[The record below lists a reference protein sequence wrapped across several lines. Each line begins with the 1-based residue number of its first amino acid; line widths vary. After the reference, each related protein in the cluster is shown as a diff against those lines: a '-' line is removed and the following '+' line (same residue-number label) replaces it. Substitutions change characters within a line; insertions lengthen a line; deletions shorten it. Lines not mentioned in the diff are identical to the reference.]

1 MTSTTLRATPGGSK
15 TSAASAN
22 HVDQAMHK
30 RTILVVD
37 DTADNL
43 SLLAGLLK
51 DFYRVR
57 LANSGEKALAALASG
72 DELPDLI
79 LLDVVMPGL
88 SGYEVCERLKANERT
103 QAIPVIFLTGMSSE
117 DDESK
122 GLALGAAD
130 YIAKPVSPPILLARV
145 QTQLLVRDA
154 LGLLEAQ
161 NIQLGDQV
169 RRTGLALGEARA
181 KLAKLVEIGI
191 ALGRDT
197 DRQALMKRALLGARD
212 IANCEAVSLFVRT
225 PANTLRMAY
234 STHERMAAG
243 SMELPLETPRPGD
256 GTDARDRVAQRVART
271 GATVVINDA
280 RVASANGLDLDPLRR
295 LAEAA
300 GISPLSVLG
309 VPLKPRDGK
318 VIGVILMINAQD
330 SRTGAICPFDPEI
343 IGFTEA
349 LAAETAMALENH
361 ELLDAQRNLT
371 DSMIRMLAGAID
383 TKSPYTGGHCARV
396 PELAFMLA
404 EEAERVREGP
414 LADFAFK
421 SEQEWREFRIGA
433 WLHDCGKVTTPEY
446 VVDKA
451 TKLET
456 IVNRIHEIRTRFEV
470 LLRDARVRELETV
483 LAGGSAAQAR
493 AEFERREAQLHDDFA
508 FVAECNLGGESMDEV
523 HVTRLRAIAQE
534 TWLRHFDDRLGLSH
548 EELRLHEKTPRA
560 GLPARENL
568 LADQPYHLIERHKT
582 EDGGDFKLKPPR
594 YLYNRGE
601 LYNLCI
607 QRGTLNAEERFKIN
621 EHIIQTIRMLESM
634 PLPDDLKRV
643 PEYAGTHHETLTGS
657 GYPRGLTG
665 AQLSIPA
672 RIMAIADIF
681 EALTARDR
689 PYQKAK
695 SLSTAVEILHQFKT
709 RGHIDPVLFDL
720 FLSSGI
726 YLAYARRYMDP
737 AQIDTVE
744 ISKYLG

>member
-1 MTSTTLRATPGGSK
+1 MTSTALKAIPGGPK
-15 TSAASAN
+15 MGAASAT
-22 HVDQAMHK
+22 HADPAAQK
-30 RTILVVD
+30 RTILIVD

-51 DFYRVR
+51 DVYRVR
-57 LANSGEKALAALASG
+57 LANSGEKALAALAVG
-72 DELPDLI
+72 DDLPDLI

-88 SGYEVCERLKANERT
+88 SGHEVCERLKADPRT

-117 DDESK
+117 EDESK

-130 YIAKPVSPPILLARV
+130 YITKPVSPPILLARV
-145 QTQLLVRDA
+145 QTQLLMRDA

-197 DRQALMKRALLGARD
+197 DRQALMQRALLGARD
-212 IANCEAVSLFVRT
+212 IANCEAVSLFMRT
-225 PANTLRMAY
+225 PENTLRIAF
-234 STHERMAAG
+234 STHERLAAG
-243 SMELPLETPRPGD
+243 SAELPLEPTRIGEGSD
-256 GTDARDRVAQRVART
+256 GRDRVAQRVART
-271 GATVVINDA
+271 GATVVVNDA
-280 RVASANGLDLDPLRR
+280 RMASANGLDLDPLRR

-300 GISPLSVLG
+300 GLSPLSVLG

-330 SRTGAICPFDPEI
+330 SRTGVICPFDPEI

-349 LAAETAMALENH
+349 LAAQTAVALENH
-361 ELLDAQRNLT
+361 ELLDAQKNLT
-371 DSMIRMLAGAID
+371 DSMIQMLAGAID

-414 LADFAFK
+414 LAEFAFK

-483 LAGGSAAQAR
+483 LSGGSAAQAR
-493 AEFERREAQLHDDFA
+493 AEFERREAQLHEDFA
-508 FVAECNLGGESMDEV
+508 FVAECNLGGESMDEA
-523 HVTRLRAIAQE
+523 HVIRLRAIAQE

-548 EELRLHEKTPRA
+548 EELRLHEKAPRA
-560 GLPARENL
+560 NLPVREQL
-568 LADQPYHLIERHKT
+568 LADQPYHLIERQKSD
-582 EDGGDFKLKPPR
+582 EGGDFKLKPPP

-607 QRGTLNAEERFKIN
+607 QRGTLNPEERFKIN

-657 GYPRGLTG
+657 GYPRGLT
-665 AQLSIPA
+665 AEQLSTPA

-695 SLSTAVEILHQFKT
+695 SLSKAVEILHQFKT

-720 FLSSGI
+720 FLSSGV
-726 YLAYARRYMDP
+726 YLVYARRYMAP
-737 AQIDTVE
+737 AQIDAVE
-744 ISKYLG
+744 VDKYLG

>member
-1 MTSTTLRATPGGSK
+1 MTTGVLKAMPGRP
-15 TSAASAN
+15 TSGAASAR
-22 HVDQAMHK
+22 HADQARQK

-43 SLLAGLLK
+43 ALLAGLLK
-51 DFYRVR
+51 DTYRVK
-57 LANSGEKALAALASG
+57 LANSGEKALALMAAG
-72 DELPDLI
+72 DDLPDLI

-88 SGYEVCERLKANERT
+88 SGYEVCQRLKADTRT
-103 QAIPVIFLTGMSSE
+103 QAIPVIFLTGMRNE
-117 DDESK
+117 EDESK

-130 YIAKPVSPPILLARV
+130 YITKPVSPPILLARV

-197 DRQALMKRALLGARD
+197 DRQALMQRALHGARD
-212 IANCEAVSLFVRT
+212 IANCEAVSLFMRT
-225 PANTLRMAY
+225 PENTLRIAF
-234 STHERMAAG
+234 STHEGLEAG
-243 SMELPLETPRPGD
+243 SAELPLETPRIGE
-256 GTDARDRVAQRVART
+256 GTGGGERVAQRVART
-271 GATVVINDA
+271 GATVVVNDA
-280 RVASANGLDLDPLRR
+280 RLATANGLDLDPLRS
-295 LAEAA
+295 LAESV
-300 GISPLSVLG
+300 GLSPLSVLG

-330 SRTGAICPFDPEI
+330 SRSGAICPFDPEI
-343 IGFTEA
+343 IGFAEA
-349 LAAETAMALENH
+349 LAAQTAVALENH
-361 ELLDAQRNLT
+361 ELVDAQKNLT
-371 DSMIRMLAGAID
+371 DSMIQMLAGAID

-414 LADFAFK
+414 LADFSFK
-421 SEQEWREFRIGA
+421 SEEEWREFRIGA

-470 LLRDARVRELETV
+470 LLRDAKVRELEAV

-493 AEFERREAQLHDDFA
+493 GEFEERKARLLDDFA
-508 FVAECNLGGESMDEV
+508 FVAECNLGGESMDEA
-523 HVTRLRAIAQE
+523 HVVRLREIAQE
-534 TWLRHFDDRLGLSH
+534 SWLRHFDDRLGLSH

-560 GLPARENL
+560 ELPVREPL
-568 LADQPYHLIERHKT
+568 LADQPYHLIERQRA
-582 EDGGDFKLKPPR
+582 DDPGDFKLKPPP

-607 QRGTLNAEERFKIN
+607 RHGTLNAEERFKIN

-643 PEYAGTHHETLTGS
+643 PEYAGTHHETLRGT
-657 GYPRGLTG
+657 GYPRGLTA
-665 AQLSIPA
+665 AQLSVPA

-695 SLSTAVEILHQFKT
+695 SLSKAVEILHQFKSK
-709 RGHIDPVLFDL
+709 GHIDPVLFDL
-720 FLSSGI
+720 FLSSGV
-726 YLAYARRYMDP
+726 YRVYAHRYMDP
-737 AQIDTVE
+737 AQIDAVE
-744 ISKYLG
+744 VDQYLG

>member
-1 MTSTTLRATPGGSK
+1 MLSDPKAGAG
-15 TSAASAN
+15 SAAHA
-22 HVDQAMHK
+22 DPAAQK
-30 RTILVVD
+30 KTILVVD

-51 DFYRVR
+51 DVYRVR

-72 DELPDLI
+72 DDLPDLI
-79 LLDVVMPGL
+79 LLDVMMPGM
-88 SGYEVCERLKANERT
+88 SGYEVCERLKGDART
-103 QAIPVIFLTGMSSE
+103 QAIPVIFLTGMSSVE
-117 DDESK
+117 DESK

-130 YIAKPVSPPILLARV
+130 YITKPVSPPILLARV
-145 QTQLLVRDA
+145 QTQLLMRDA

-197 DRQALMKRALLGARD
+197 DRQALMQRAMLGARD
-212 IANCEAVSLFVRT
+212 IANCEAVSLFMRT
-225 PANTLRMAY
+225 SENTLRIAF
-234 STHERMAAG
+234 STHERLEAG
-243 SMELPLETPRPGD
+243 SAELPLEPPRIGEGSD
-256 GTDARDRVAQRVART
+256 GRDRVAQRVART
-271 GATVVINDA
+271 GATVVVNDA
-280 RVASANGLDLDPLRR
+280 RLASANGLDLDPLRR

-300 GISPLSVLG
+300 GLSPLSVLG

-330 SRTGAICPFDPEI
+330 SRTGVICPFDPEI

-349 LAAETAMALENH
+349 LAAQTAVALENH
-361 ELLDAQRNLT
+361 ELLDAQKNLT
-371 DSMIRMLAGAID
+371 DSMIQMLAGAID

-433 WLHDCGKVTTPEY
+433 WLHDCGKITTPEY

-456 IVNRIHEIRTRFEV
+456 IVNRIHEIRTRFEI
-470 LLRDARVRELETV
+470 LLRDAKVQELQAL
-483 LAGGSAAQAR
+483 LAGTPAEQAR
-493 AEFERREAQLHDDFA
+493 GEFEARKAQLLEDFT
-508 FVAECNLGGESMDEV
+508 FVADCNLGSESMDEA
-523 HVTRLRAIAQE
+523 HVVRLRKIAQE

-548 EELRLHEKTPRA
+548 EELRLHEKTARA
-560 GLPARENL
+560 TLPVREQL
-568 LADQPYHLIERHKT
+568 LADQPHHLIERQKT
-582 EDGGDFKLKPPR
+582 DEEGDFKLKPPP

-601 LYNLCI
+601 LYNLSI

-621 EHIIQTIRMLESM
+621 EHIIQTIRMLERM

-657 GYPRGLTG
+657 GYPRGLSA
-665 AQLSIPA
+665 AQLSTPA

-695 SLSTAVEILHQFKT
+695 SLSKAVEILHQFK
-709 RGHIDPVLFDL
+709 RKGHIDPVLFDL
-720 FLSSGI
+720 FLSSGV
-726 YLAYARRYMDP
+726 YLTYARRYLDP
-737 AQIDTVE
+737 AQIDAVD
-744 ISKYLG
+744 IRNYLG